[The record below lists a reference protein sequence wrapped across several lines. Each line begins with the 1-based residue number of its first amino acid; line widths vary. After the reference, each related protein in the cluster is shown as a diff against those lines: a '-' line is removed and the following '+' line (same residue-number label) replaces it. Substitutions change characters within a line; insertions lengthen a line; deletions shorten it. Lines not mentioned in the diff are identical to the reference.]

1 MSIQF
6 VHLSLFWAT
15 HAANCQRALP
25 FIWHSLTVI
34 WALFFQSIFPWDRDQ
49 TIPHSHQLRLLSL
62 LSSNSCQ
69 ALSHL
74 HLRKV
79 KSIKTHLTMHA
90 TSYYE
95 HVQDK
100 MKIVTHFLFQTIWSW
115 HMSPYSSS
123 STAEPLSVIYKK
135 TLKGRGGKKANWLGN
150 LGLKTW

>member
-6 VHLSLFWAT
+6 VPMSLFWAT
-15 HAANCQRALP
+15 HAANCQCALP
-25 FIWHSLTVI
+25 FIWHSSTVI

-74 HLRKV
+74 HLQKV
-79 KSIKTHLTMHA
+79 KSIRTYLTIPA
-90 TSYYE
+90 TSYYQ

-115 HMSPYSSS
+115 HMSLYSSS
-123 STAEPLSVIYKK
+123 STAKPLSVIYKK
-135 TLKGRGGKKANWLGN
+135 TLKGREKRQTG
-150 LGLKTW
+150 